1 MKLDRITVVL
11 AALALASLCV
21 AQRVWAQNAV
31 ASGNAQIGTP
41 VLLGTRADV
50 RNFPIGTTV
59 QVTPGKYARLS
70 RRQDRLV
77 RHR

>member
-41 VLLGTRADV
+41 VLLGTRAGV
-50 RNFPIGTTV
+50 RNYPISATV
-59 QVTPGKYARLS
+59 QVTPGKYARPS
-70 RRQDRLV
+70 RLEDRLV